1 MSNFDSG
8 PSIKSYN
15 KFQDWFDFSKTG
27 SIRVYSGKVDI
38 GQHIS
43 STLALIASKIVNIN
57 YDQVEIIRLDTDFTP
72 NEGITASSLS
82 VANSGSAIK
91 AASITLKTNFI
102 NYALNHLNIN
112 NEDIQFENGV
122 IKDKNSNKSISYWDY
137 AETDDYKNTII
148 PEQFDEEVLKKIT
161 YANNQKI
168 ELKNIKEIVTGKY
181 KYVHDINFPNML
193 HARIVRP
200 HSYNCELVKINEDFK
215 KRLIE
220 NNINLFVKG
229 SFIAILSPD
238 EF

>member
-1 MSNFDSG
+1 MSKFDSG

-15 KFQDWFDFSKTG
+15 KLQDWFDFSKTR

-43 STLALIASKIVNIN
+43 STLALIASKVVNVN

-102 NYALNHLNIN
+102 NYALNQLNIN
-112 NEDIQFENGV
+112 DEDIQFENGV

-137 AETDDYKNTII
+137 AETDHYKNTII
-148 PEQFDEEVLKKIT
+148 PEQFDEKVLKRLVMRI
-161 YANNQKI
+161 
-168 ELKNIKEIVTGKY
+168 IKKL
-181 KYVHDINFPNML
+181 N
-193 HARIVRP
+193 
-200 HSYNCELVKINEDFK
+200 
-215 KRLIE
+215 
-220 NNINLFVKG
+220 
-229 SFIAILSPD
+229 
-238 EF
+238 

>member
-1 MSNFDSG
+1 MRKFDSG
-8 PSIKSYN
+8 PSVKSYN
-15 KFQDWFDFSKTG
+15 KFQNWFDFSKTG
-27 SIRVYSGKVDI
+27 FIRVYSGKVDI

-57 YDQVEIIRLDTDFTP
+57 YEQVEIIRLDTDFTP

-102 NYALNHLNIN
+102 NYALNQLNIN

-148 PEQFDEEVLKKIT
+148 PKQFDEEALKKIT

-168 ELKNIKEIVTGKY
+168 ELKNPVAT
-181 KYVHDINFPNML
+181 DIY
-193 HARIVRP
+193 
-200 HSYNCELVKINEDFK
+200 S
-215 KRLIE
+215 
-220 NNINLFVKG
+220 
-229 SFIAILSPD
+229 
-238 EF
+238 